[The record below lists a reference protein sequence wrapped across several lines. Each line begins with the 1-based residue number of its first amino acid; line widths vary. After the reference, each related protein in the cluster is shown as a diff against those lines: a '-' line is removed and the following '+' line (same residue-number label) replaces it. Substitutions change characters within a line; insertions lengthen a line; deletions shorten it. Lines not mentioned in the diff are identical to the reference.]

1 MALGTTV
8 MDTVVNAQA
17 NAISSLFNGAKIY
30 IYDGVQPANAATA
43 ISGNTL
49 GVVLTMHASTPFGS
63 PVSGLLTAGVITNGT
78 ATAAI
83 TPTWARICTP
93 AGTPDT
99 SPPVDVL
106 MDCSCGSSAAN
117 IIVGAFAAG
126 TSVSA
131 SAFSI
136 DIRNVTSGI

>member
-1 MALGTTV
+1 MALDTMV
-8 MDTVVNAQA
+8 MDVVVNLQA
-17 NAISSLFNGAKIY
+17 VAIQSLFNGAKIY
-30 IYDGVQPANAATA
+30 IYDGTQPANAATA

-49 GVVLTMHASTPFGS
+49 GVVLTMNATAFGS
-63 PVSGLLTAGVITNGT
+63 PASGVLTAGVITNGT

-106 MDCSCGSSAAN
+106 MDCSCGASGAN
-117 IIVGAFAAG
+117 ITVGAFAAG

-136 DIRNVTSGI
+136 DIRNVTAGI

>member
-1 MALGTTV
+1 MI
-8 MDTVVNAQA
+8 MDVVVNLQA
-17 NAISSLFNGAKIY
+17 LAISSYFNGAKIY
-30 IYDGVQPANAATA
+30 IYDGTQPASAATA

-49 GVVLTMHASTPFGS
+49 GVVLTMHASAPFGY
-63 PVSGLLTAGVITNGT
+63 PTSGLLAAGVITNGT

-83 TPTWARICTP
+83 TPTWARICTA

-106 MDCSCGSSAAN
+106 MDCSCGASGAN
-117 IIVGAFAAG
+117 ITVGAFAAG

-136 DIRNVTSGI
+136 DIRNVTAGI

>member
-1 MALGTTV
+1 MALETTV
-8 MDTVVNAQA
+8 MDVVVNLQA
-17 NAISSLFNGAKIY
+17 VAIQSLFNGAKIY
-30 IYDGVQPANAATA
+30 IYDGTQPANAATA

-49 GVVLTMHASTPFGS
+49 GVVLTMNANAFGS
-63 PVSGLLTAGVITNGT
+63 PVSGVLTAGVITNGT

-83 TPTWARICTP
+83 TPTWARICTS

-106 MDCSCGSSAAN
+106 MDCSCGASGAN
-117 IIVGAFAAG
+117 ITVGAFAAG